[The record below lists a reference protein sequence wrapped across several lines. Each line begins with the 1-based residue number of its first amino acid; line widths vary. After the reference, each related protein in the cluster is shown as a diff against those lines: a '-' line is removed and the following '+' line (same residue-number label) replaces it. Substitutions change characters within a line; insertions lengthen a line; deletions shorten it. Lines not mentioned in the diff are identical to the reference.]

1 MRPIASVRQTE
12 LRGTRFLRIPYITI
26 WPCGWFFSCSVA
38 RLSELQRFLG
48 GGRRL
53 GRVRVFWSLRAIY
66 VRFFKFLV
74 KIWKKICQFRKLWH
88 TKQHAHGFL
97 GGFPNLAGDL
107 GEILNPTGTMLENLL
122 VTLVFERKI
131 NNCFK
136 MSEENWSFLRL
147 GYNKAEQI
155 FVLESHL
162 SPIKV
167 GRATF
172 NDLQCKGEL

>member
-1 MRPIASVRQTE
+1 M
-12 LRGTRFLRIPYITI
+12 
-26 WPCGWFFSCSVA
+26 
-38 RLSELQRFLG
+38 
-48 GGRRL
+48 
-53 GRVRVFWSLRAIY
+53 
-66 VRFFKFLV
+66 
-74 KIWKKICQFRKLWH
+74 
-88 TKQHAHGFL
+88 
-97 GGFPNLAGDL
+97 
-107 GEILNPTGTMLENLL
+107 GEILNPTGTILENSL

>member
-1 MRPIASVRQTE
+1 
-12 LRGTRFLRIPYITI
+12 
-26 WPCGWFFSCSVA
+26 
-38 RLSELQRFLG
+38 
-48 GGRRL
+48 
-53 GRVRVFWSLRAIY
+53 
-66 VRFFKFLV
+66 
-74 KIWKKICQFRKLWH
+74 
-88 TKQHAHGFL
+88 
-97 GGFPNLAGDL
+97 
-107 GEILNPTGTMLENLL
+107 
-122 VTLVFERKI
+122 
-131 NNCFK
+131 